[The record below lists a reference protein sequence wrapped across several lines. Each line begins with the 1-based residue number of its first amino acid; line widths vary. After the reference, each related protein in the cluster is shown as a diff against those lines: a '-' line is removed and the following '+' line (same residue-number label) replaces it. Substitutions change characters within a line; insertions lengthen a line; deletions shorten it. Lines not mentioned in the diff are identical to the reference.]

1 MQQILKDF
9 LMDMVR
15 QVFGWS
21 TPRRGRLMLTRRA
34 FIRMRQY
41 HLDAET
47 LIDVFRHGERQG
59 EKITRQYA
67 NYSVGLYFIYDA
79 ADGTYVIT
87 TCWKGVSRTWR
98 SL

>member
-1 MQQILKDF
+1 MQQLFKDF

-15 QVFGWS
+15 QLFGWS
-21 TPRRGRLMLTRRA
+21 KPRQGRLMLTRRA
-34 FIRMRQY
+34 FIRMRQNQ
-41 HLDAET
+41 LDAAT
-47 LIDVFRHGERQG
+47 IRDVFRHGERQG
-59 EKITRQYA
+59 EKITRQYM

-87 TCWKGVSRTWR
+87 TCWKGVKRTWR

>member
-15 QVFGWS
+15 QLFGWS
-21 TPRRGRLMLTRRA
+21 TPGRGRLMLTRRA

-41 HLDAET
+41 QLDAAT
-47 LIDVFRHGERQG
+47 LKDVFRHGERHG
-59 EKITRQYA
+59 EKIIRQYA
-67 NYSVGLYFIYDA
+67 NYSVGLYYIYDA

-87 TCWKGVSRTWR
+87 TCWKEVRRTWL

>member
-1 MQQILKDF
+1 MKQILKDF
-9 LMDMVR
+9 LMDTVR
-15 QVFGWS
+15 QLFGWS
-21 TPRRGRLMLTRRA
+21 TPPQGRLMLTRRA

-41 HLDAET
+41 HLDTAT
-47 LIDVFRHGERQG
+47 IRDVFRHGERQG

-79 ADGTYVIT
+79 ANGTYVIT
-87 TCWKGVSRTWR
+87 TCWKEVKRTWR